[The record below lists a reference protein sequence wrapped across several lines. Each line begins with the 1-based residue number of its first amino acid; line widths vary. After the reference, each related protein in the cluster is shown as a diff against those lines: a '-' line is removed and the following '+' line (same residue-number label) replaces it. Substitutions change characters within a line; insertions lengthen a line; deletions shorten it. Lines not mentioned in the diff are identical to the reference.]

1 MTTFDYILLIIAIA
15 VLGYQVKLLIRMK
28 RDVLIPGVP
37 PHRKT
42 VGVLMALIIVLVLAA
57 SVATG
62 YTAQAAIEAI
72 RYYSGIPVG
81 VCSIFA
87 CVPECEGFPVISI
100 YKKEDLDGYASYASR
115 ECPLCKA
122 GVKLDAMVNS
132 HGISSF

>member
-1 MTTFDYILLIIAIA
+1 MISLGIDIGGTGCKCVAFDHT
-15 VLGYQVKLLIRMK
+15 
-28 RDVLIPGVP
+28 GVQLAMSYEEYPLAAGMVNLP
-37 PHRKT
+37 P
-42 VGVLMALIIVLVLAA
+42 LVLAA

-72 RYYSGIPVG
+72 RYYGGIPAG

-87 CVPECEGFPVISI
+87 CVESCEGFKVESI
-100 YKKEDLDGYASYASR
+100 YNKDDLDGYASYSSR

-122 GVKLDAMVNS
+122 GVKLDALVNS